1 MVDVFLCL
9 PFSGEL
15 VFNSVPY
22 LDVENRR
29 MCTEDV
35 QRTAPVKWK
44 RSGTGESA
52 TKLATAAALGRGS
65 RFVVRRRL
73 APRGRRF
80 G

>member
-9 PFSGEL
+9 PFPEKL
-15 VFNSVPY
+15 VFNLVPY

-35 QRTAPVKWK
+35 QRAAPVKWK
-44 RSGTGESA
+44 RSGTAGESA
-52 TKLATAAALGRGS
+52 TKLAAALGA